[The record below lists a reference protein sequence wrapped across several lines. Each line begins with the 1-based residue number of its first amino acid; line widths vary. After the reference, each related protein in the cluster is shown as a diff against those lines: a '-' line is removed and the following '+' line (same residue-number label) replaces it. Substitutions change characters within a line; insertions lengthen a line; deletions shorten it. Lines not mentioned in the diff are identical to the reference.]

1 MEGIVL
7 SCSREQILGR
17 ALTLMRLL
25 SRMMIIMGMVMIMIM
40 LVITIIII
48 IILCILQMIM
58 IMIMIKI
65 MVMIFLNLG
74 DTFIMVIFFLF
85 QMLKST
91 HLSNLLNYI
100 LYGST
105 ENTLNSQG
113 NFDWSKFV
121 SLTLLH
127 ILWQI
132 SQVQYFLS
140 RKSPKNIF
148 SKYFGGNLWC
158 GKLMAGSAD
167 KNQNVPL
174 PDHHDGNQLHFTGW
188 CSH

>member
-1 MEGIVL
+1 
-7 SCSREQILGR
+7 
-17 ALTLMRLL
+17 
-25 SRMMIIMGMVMIMIM
+25 MGMVMIMIM

-113 NFDWSKFV
+113 NFDWNKFV

-132 SQVQYFLS
+132 SQVQY
-140 RKSPKNIF
+140 I
-148 SKYFGGNLWC
+148 
-158 GKLMAGSAD
+158 
-167 KNQNVPL
+167 
-174 PDHHDGNQLHFTGW
+174 
-188 CSH
+188 

>member
-58 IMIMIKI
+58 IKI
-65 MVMIFLNLG
+65 MVMIFLSLG
-74 DTFIMVIFFLF
+74 DTFIMVIFFL

-140 RKSPKNIF
+140 RKSSKNIF